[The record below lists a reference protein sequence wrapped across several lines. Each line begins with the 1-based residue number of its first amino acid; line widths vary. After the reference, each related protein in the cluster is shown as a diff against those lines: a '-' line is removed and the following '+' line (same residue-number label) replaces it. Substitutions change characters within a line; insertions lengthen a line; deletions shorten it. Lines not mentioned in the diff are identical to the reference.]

1 MKIIVFGAG
10 VQGTLYGVRLARAG
24 HDVTL
29 VARTYRANE
38 LRERGAIIHDVFTG
52 RIETAPLQ
60 VVEVLTAETSADLCI
75 VAVRREQIDEVLP
88 TLVAATRIDRFLF
101 MVNHANGSEAL
112 YAALGRPRAI
122 IGFPGAAGGLDDGV
136 DVFVE
141 VAEQPTVIEATA
153 PAIAAIIRDAGF
165 RVDVLTDVDSWLR
178 RHAIFVTA
186 MGGALYEVD
195 CDAARLAADAQSLR
209 SFIMA
214 VREGWAA
221 LDTLRIAPPPLA
233 LRAIFCWVPL
243 AFAVNYWRSLLRS
256 ARGDLYFARHTRRAA
271 REMAALAGD
280 IRDLTSEPMPHL
292 RRLYAAID
300 RAAAK
305 TS

>member
-10 VQGTLYGVRLARAG
+10 VQGTLYGVRLARSG

-29 VARTYRANE
+29 VARQKRAAD
-38 LRERGAIIHDVFTG
+38 LRERGAVIHDVFSG
-52 RIETAPLQ
+52 RIDTAPVQ
-60 VVEVLTAETSADLCI
+60 VVEELAAETSADLCI

-88 TLVAATRIDRFLF
+88 KLAAASFIDRFLF
-101 MVNHANGSEAL
+101 LVNHANGSEAL
-112 YAALGRPRAI
+112 YAALGRSRVV
-122 IGFPGAAGGLDDGV
+122 IGFPGAAGGLEDGI
-136 DVFVE
+136 DLYVE

-153 PAIAAIIRDAGF
+153 PDIAAMIRDAGF
-165 RVDVLTDVDSWLR
+165 HVDLLSDVESWLR

-186 MGGALYEVD
+186 IGGALYEVD
-195 CDAARLAADAQSLR
+195 CDANRLAADVHRLR
-209 SFIMA
+209 SFILA

-221 LDTLRIAPPPLA
+221 LDRLRVAPPPLA

-256 ARGDLYFARHTRRAA
+256 ARGDLYFARHTRHAA
-271 REMAALAGD
+271 REMAALAED
-280 IRDLTSEPMPHL
+280 IRSLTSEAMPQL

-300 RAAAK
+300 RAAAR
-305 TS
+305 TP